1 MNKINVCIS
10 CDDNYARY
18 AGVVI
23 TSVLINAT
31 GFDNLHFYIL
41 NGGIS
46 DENKN
51 KIQSLSSIRDCKI
64 DFVDIDENVFS
75 DFRKITTHAYISLPA
90 YYRLKMPTLL
100 PDVDRIIYFDCD
112 VIVNTSLND
121 LFNIEV
127 EEYSIAGVLDIKKKM
142 QKIKPTYT
150 NSGILVMDL
159 KNMREQN
166 LESKFFEYAQKH
178 WNEIVCGDQEIINQ
192 VCKGKILNID
202 SKWNVQISNF
212 TNRSDYTK
220 NPAIVHFIGKN
231 KPWQYAS
238 FSYRKD
244 LYYKYLQM
252 SPWALDEKEL
262 FRYRVKGEIIGFFKY
277 IIHRP
282 LFMFRPKF
290 WYAFYSTYLTK

>member
-64 DFVDIDENVFS
+64 DFVDIDANVFS

-112 VIVNTSLND
+112 VIVNTSSICN
-121 LFNIEV
+121 
-127 EEYSIAGVLDIKKKM
+127 YSLHFAI
-142 QKIKPTYT
+142 
-150 NSGILVMDL
+150 
-159 KNMREQN
+159 
-166 LESKFFEYAQKH
+166 FFKT
-178 WNEIVCGDQEIINQ
+178 I
-192 VCKGKILNID
+192 
-202 SKWNVQISNF
+202 F
-212 TNRSDYTK
+212 
-220 NPAIVHFIGKN
+220 
-231 KPWQYAS
+231 S
-238 FSYRKD
+238 FSPND
-244 LYYKYLQM
+244 
-252 SPWALDEKEL
+252 
-262 FRYRVKGEIIGFFKY
+262 I
-277 IIHRP
+277 
-282 LFMFRPKF
+282 
-290 WYAFYSTYLTK
+290 YSVCFG